1 MTQGFCSPLYRVVLP
16 FSMSIVYCSKFH
28 ENESILQ
35 LLPFQLS
42 ESDMASR
49 RAVYVNQHE
58 FAVSHPGD
66 DFAGLLG
73 SEDATTCHIVVL
85 RWEL

>member
-1 MTQGFCSPLYRVVLP
+1 MFIAQNSLRSNSYQIN
-16 FSMSIVYCSKFH
+16 SA
-28 ENESILQ
+28 LQ

>member
-1 MTQGFCSPLYRVVLP
+1 
-16 FSMSIVYCSKFH
+16 
-28 ENESILQ
+28 
-35 LLPFQLS
+35 
-42 ESDMASR
+42 MASR

-66 DFAGLLG
+66 DCARVLG

-85 RWEL
+85 RWVGEQWYCTKFKVNLTPYW